1 MTVVISTA
9 DGDRNPS
16 PVKELQTEAYELV
29 ALKYFPVLCNL
40 STDKFLAILKVCCDD
55 TFYIFSF
62 TDVRK
67 RDCKA

>member
-29 ALKYFPVLCNL
+29 ALKYFPSSL
-40 STDKFLAILKVCCDD
+40 
-55 TFYIFSF
+55 
-62 TDVRK
+62 
-67 RDCKA
+67 

>member
-1 MTVVISTA
+1 MTFVISTA

-40 STDKFLAILKVCCDD
+40 STFLALINFWQSLKFAVMTPF
-55 TFYIFSF
+55 TFS
-62 TDVRK
+62 
-67 RDCKA
+67 ALQM